1 MAFFMLIFVSVKY
14 KYMKKILI
22 TLVLCPSVLW
32 AQMNPIAFDEYDLDN
47 GLHVILHED
56 HSTPIVAVSVSY
68 HVGSKN
74 EDPSRTGFA
83 HFFEHLLFEGSEN
96 IGRGEYMKLIQDN
109 GGVLNANTSFDR
121 TFYYEILPSN
131 QLELGLWMESE
142 RMLHAKIDQI
152 GVDIQREVVKE
163 ELRERNENTPYGSIM
178 NEVFEHAFVEHP
190 YRWTPGGS
198 PEYINQAN
206 LSEFMDFYKT
216 FYLPNNACV
225 SIAGDIDPDQAKEW
239 IEKYFGSIA
248 KGTQPVPRPTIVEP
262 EKFAEVRDTIYD
274 NIQLPAVVQAYHGP
288 AQGTEDA
295 YAVEMMS
302 MVLSQGNSSRLQ
314 KNVVDKQQKAV
325 FAGAFPMPT
334 EDPGL
339 LLMFGI
345 ANMGIEV
352 LDLEESMNME
362 VEKMTKDL
370 ISIEEF
376 EKLQNQIENDFVSGN
391 SSVAGI
397 AESLSDYYLY
407 YKGETNLVNTE
418 LERYLKISRED
429 ILAAAK
435 KYLRVENRVTLHYLP
450 KTDKE

>member
-1 MAFFMLIFVSVKY
+1 
-14 KYMKKILI
+14 MKKILI
-22 TLVLCPSVLW
+22 ALALSPSFLW
-32 AQMNPIAFDEYDLDN
+32 AQTNSIAFDEYDLDN

-74 EDPSRTGFA
+74 EDPTRTGFA

-96 IGRGEYMKLIQDN
+96 IGRGEYMKLVQDN

-152 GVDIQREVVKE
+152 GVDTQREVVKE

-206 LSEFMDFYKT
+206 LDEFMDFYKT
-216 FYLPNNACV
+216 FYVPNNACV
-225 SIAGDIDPDQAKEW
+225 SIAGDINPAQAKIW

-248 KGTQPVPRPTIVEP
+248 KGTHVIPRPTIVEP
-262 EKFAEVRDTIYD
+262 MKVAEVRDTVYD

-302 MVLSQGNSSRLQ
+302 MVLSQGSSSRLQ

-325 FAGAFPMPT
+325 FVGAFPMPT

-345 ANMGIEV
+345 ANMGVEV
-352 LDLEESMNME
+352 LALEKSMNLE
-362 VEKMTKDL
+362 VDKMTEEL
-370 ISIEEF
+370 ISIEEY
-376 EKLQNQIENDFVSGN
+376 EKLRNQIENDFISGN
-391 SSVAGI
+391 ASMEGI

-407 YKGETNLVNTE
+407 YNGETNLVNTE
-418 LERYLKISRED
+418 MDRYLKVTRED
-429 ILAAAK
+429 ILEAAK
-435 KYLRVENRVTLHYLP
+435 KYLRSENRVTLHYLP
-450 KTDKE
+450 KTEKE

>member
-1 MAFFMLIFVSVKY
+1 
-14 KYMKKILI
+14 MKKILI
-22 TLVLCPSVLW
+22 ALALSPSFLW
-32 AQMNPIAFDEYDLDN
+32 AQTNSIAFDEYDLDN

-74 EDPSRTGFA
+74 EDPTRTGFA

-96 IGRGEYMKLIQDN
+96 IGRGEYMKLVQDN

-152 GVDIQREVVKE
+152 GVDTQREVVKE

-206 LSEFMDFYKT
+206 LDEFMDFYKT
-216 FYLPNNACV
+216 FYVPNNACV
-225 SIAGDIDPDQAKEW
+225 SIAGDINPAQAKIW

-248 KGTQPVPRPTIVEP
+248 KGTHVIPRPTIVEP
-262 EKFAEVRDTIYD
+262 MKVAEVRDTVYD

-302 MVLSQGNSSRLQ
+302 MVLSQGSSSRLQ

-325 FAGAFPMPT
+325 FVGAFPMPT

-345 ANMGIEV
+345 ANMGVEV
-352 LDLEESMNME
+352 LALEKSMNLE
-362 VEKMTKDL
+362 VDKMTEEL
-370 ISIEEF
+370 ISIEEY
-376 EKLQNQIENDFVSGN
+376 EKLRNQIENDFISGN
-391 SSVAGI
+391 ASMAGI

-407 YKGETNLVNTE
+407 YNGETNLVNTE
-418 LERYLKISRED
+418 MDRYLKVTRED
-429 ILAAAK
+429 ILEAAK
-435 KYLRVENRVTLHYLP
+435 KYLRSENRVTLHYLP
-450 KTDKE
+450 KTEKE